1 MLIVLSSVK
10 DDLQELCLLS
20 CLRTK
25 SIYGLSSKCLKFA
38 IFIYIYIN
46 KIDIKNCCVHN
57 SVVAINVPVLI
68 KMSLSG
74 YFLLLILFIYLCKKK
89 VLI

>member
-1 MLIVLSSVK
+1 MVCLQSASS
-10 DDLQELCLLS
+10 LLF
-20 CLRTK
+20 L
-25 SIYGLSSKCLKFA
+25 
-38 IFIYIYIN
+38 YIYIN